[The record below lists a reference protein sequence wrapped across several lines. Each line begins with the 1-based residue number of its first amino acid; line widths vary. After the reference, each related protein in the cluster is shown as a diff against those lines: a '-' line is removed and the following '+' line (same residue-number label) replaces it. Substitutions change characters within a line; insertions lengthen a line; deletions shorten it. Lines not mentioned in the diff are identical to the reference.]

1 MDALRDYI
9 LSVIGGA
16 LVCGIVM
23 SLVPKGY
30 FSEIGKF
37 LTGLFL
43 TVSLLQPLSELDL
56 SSLSARFLQPQDQ
69 SGEAIAALGKEASQ
83 NLLAARIKQEAE
95 AYILDKAASLDASV
109 TAEVILSG
117 GDIPVP
123 TQITLVG
130 SVDAAAKTRLE
141 QIILQDLGIAKENQ
155 LWIQESSG
163 NG

>member
-1 MDALRDYI
+1 M
-9 LSVIGGA
+9 
-16 LVCGIVM
+16 
-23 SLVPKGY
+23 
-30 FSEIGKF
+30 
-37 LTGLFL
+37 
-43 TVSLLQPLSELDL
+43 
-56 SSLSARFLQPQDQ
+56 
-69 SGEAIAALGKEASQ
+69 
-83 NLLAARIKQEAE
+83 
-95 AYILDKAASLDASV
+95 DKAASLDATV

-163 NG
+163 NR

>member
-1 MDALRDYI
+1 M
-9 LSVIGGA
+9 
-16 LVCGIVM
+16 
-23 SLVPKGY
+23 
-30 FSEIGKF
+30 
-37 LTGLFL
+37 FL
-43 TVSLLQPLSELDL
+43 TVSLLQPLSELDF
-56 SSLSARFLQPQDQ
+56 SSLSAHWLQPQDQ

-83 NLLAARIKQEAE
+83 NLLASRIKQEAE

-109 TAEVILSG
+109 TAEVILSD

-123 TQITLVG
+123 TEIILVG
-130 SVDAAAKTRLE
+130 SVDAAVKTRLE